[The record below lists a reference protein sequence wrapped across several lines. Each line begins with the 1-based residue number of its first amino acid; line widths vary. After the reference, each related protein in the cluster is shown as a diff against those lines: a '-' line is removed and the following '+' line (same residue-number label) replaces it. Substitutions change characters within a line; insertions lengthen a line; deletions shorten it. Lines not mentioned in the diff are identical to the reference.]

1 MDCRPAAEKWPP
13 GARAIN
19 KYARSQCLISAHT
32 GGKAP
37 KIEKR
42 GVGRLRGVE
51 LDLAERWRALD
62 RRLLPVD
69 KRDIQ
74 ILSIL
79 VRNAR
84 ETNSRIAAQLHVTEA
99 TVRRRVKALKEKGLI
114 LAFTTVINFSAVE
127 NTVKS
132 FIHLQVS
139 SDRLREVVQKLR
151 QHPRVTAIHRVTGP
165 HNILLVALFVS
176 TSELQ
181 DFVDNFLRME
191 GVRDTVVQIVM
202 SSHKEQHWG
211 GI

>member
-1 MDCRPAAEKWPP
+1 M
-13 GARAIN
+13 RA
-19 KYARSQCLISAHT
+19 
-32 GGKAP
+32 
-37 KIEKR
+37 
-42 GVGRLRGVE
+42 VE
-51 LDLAERWRALD
+51 LDLAERWRGLD

-69 KRDIQ
+69 RRDIQ

-99 TVRRRVKALKEKGLI
+99 TVRRRVRALKERGLI
-114 LAFTTVINFSAVE
+114 LAFTTLINFSAVE

-139 SDRLREVVQKLR
+139 SERLREVIQRLG
-151 QHPRVTAIHRVTGP
+151 QHPRVTAIHRVTGQ
-165 HNILLVALFVS
+165 HNLLLVALFVS

-191 GVRDTVVQIVM
+191 GVTDTVVQIVM